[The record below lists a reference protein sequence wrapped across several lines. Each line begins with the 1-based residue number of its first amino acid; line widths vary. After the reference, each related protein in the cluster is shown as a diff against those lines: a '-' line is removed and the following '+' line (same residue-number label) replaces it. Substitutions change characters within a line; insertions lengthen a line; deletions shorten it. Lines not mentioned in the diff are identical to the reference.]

1 MSERP
6 LSSSDPMRSA
16 MDRVQQREA
25 EPVETEFSWKWLGAV
40 ALLVLG
46 IVAVWTW
53 THRETDA
60 ENDLLREAVAAS
72 REFRTAEVT
81 NDPEAA
87 ASWVFDNLEGWLVF
101 PPEISDFELLGV
113 GSAELAPAVFVPAF
127 RYDGTQGA
135 TFVVYAYDYILL
147 DEASSSGRLRLAPA
161 VYARLAEPEP
171 VDIRRQGDAYVV
183 TWRRRAT
190 LFTAVAPGEVLAER
204 ISQAVRRAEL

>member
-1 MSERP
+1 MNEQP
-6 LSSSDPMRSA
+6 VDPMQTA
-16 MDRVQQREA
+16 MDRVQQRES
-25 EPVETEFSWKWLGAV
+25 EDVDTEFSWKWLGGI

-46 IVAVWTW
+46 IVGVWLW
-53 THRETDA
+53 TQRGA
-60 ENDLLREAVAAS
+60 ALENDLLREAVAAS
-72 REFRTAEVT
+72 REFRPSEIT
-81 NDPEAA
+81 NDPDMA

-101 PPEISDFELLGV
+101 PPEIAEFELLGV
-113 GSAELAPAVFVPAF
+113 GSAELTPSVFVPGF

-147 DEASSSGRLRLAPA
+147 DEAANSGRLRLAPA

-190 LFTAVAPGEVLAER
+190 IFTAVAPGEELAER
-204 ISQAVRRAEL
+204 ISQAVRRPEL